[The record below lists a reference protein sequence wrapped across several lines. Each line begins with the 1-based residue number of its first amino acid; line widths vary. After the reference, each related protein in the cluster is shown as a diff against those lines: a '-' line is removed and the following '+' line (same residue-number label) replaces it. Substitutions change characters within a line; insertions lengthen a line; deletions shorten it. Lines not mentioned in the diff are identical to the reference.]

1 MLRVVIAMTL
11 AAAAAAF
18 GQILVRR
25 GMQEVGSLE
34 NYAPMALLGY
44 FGQALS
50 NADVV
55 LGTILNA
62 VFYFLFLAALSWTDL
77 TIALPMT
84 ALEYGIAA
92 VLAVMI
98 LKEVVPPLRWAG
110 IVLVVV
116 GVILITWGGVES
128 PAQADPSGMKS
139 AGAVSPKDAWPRS

>member
-139 AGAVSPKDAWPRS
+139 AGAAAPQDSWSRL